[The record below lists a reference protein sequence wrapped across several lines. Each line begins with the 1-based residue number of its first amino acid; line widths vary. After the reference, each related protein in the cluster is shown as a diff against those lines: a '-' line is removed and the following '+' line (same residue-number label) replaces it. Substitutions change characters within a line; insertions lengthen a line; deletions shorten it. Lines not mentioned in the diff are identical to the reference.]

1 MKQAEDCSHSLLQS
15 FSLCQNI
22 HMQGTAAN
30 KSVIIGMSGGVDSSV
45 AAYLLKEQ
53 GYEVEGVSLI
63 LFDSPSLKAL
73 GNGASCSNESATDA
87 KMTAIALGIRH
98 SHADVQ
104 DQFAQKVIKPFID
117 TYTEGLT
124 PNPCIQCNRH
134 IKFPS
139 LIRAADE
146 RGFGFIAT
154 GHYARVL
161 HTNMGPRLLRGVDH
175 SKDQSYVLHYL
186 SSDILSRLILP
197 LGERTKPDVRAIA
210 RSLSL
215 PASKRPESQEICF
228 IEERNYVAF
237 MDNLGK
243 ETQGQVV
250 DIETGKVI
258 GNHGGIHLYTIGQR
272 KRLPAT
278 GKPVYVVKIDQ
289 LRNAVYIGPRE
300 MALTREFLVRD
311 LNWLISPGKSDLR
324 ATVKVRSTMT
334 DEPASIRILVDG
346 TVSVV
351 FDEPQWAPAPGQS
364 AVFYQDDTVLGG
376 GPIIPFWGSPA
387 DKSP

>member
-1 MKQAEDCSHSLLQS
+1 
-15 FSLCQNI
+15 
-22 HMQGTAAN
+22 
-30 KSVIIGMSGGVDSSV
+30 MSGGVDSSV

-63 LFDSPSLKAL
+63 LFDSPSHKAS
-73 GNGASCSNESATDA
+73 GNAPPSPTESVTDA
-87 KMTAIALGIRH
+87 GLTAQAIGIRH
-98 SHADVQ
+98 SHVDMR
-104 DQFAQKVIKPFID
+104 DLFAGKVIKPFID
-117 TYTEGLT
+117 SYANGLT

-134 IKFPS
+134 VKFTS
-139 LIRAADE
+139 LIKAADKG
-146 RGFGFIAT
+146 GFGFIAT

-161 HTNMGPRLLRGVDH
+161 HTNMGPRLLRGVDPG
-175 SKDQSYVLHYL
+175 KDQSYVLHYL
-186 SSDILSRLILP
+186 SRDILSRLILP

-210 RSLSL
+210 RNLNL
-215 PASKRPESQEICF
+215 PAAKRPESQEICF
-228 IEERNYVAF
+228 IGERNYVAF
-237 MDNLGK
+237 MDNSGK
-243 ETQGQVV
+243 DTQGQVV

-289 LRNAVYIGPRE
+289 LTNAVFIGPRE
-300 MALTREFLVRD
+300 MALTREFIVRD
-311 LNWLISPGKSDLR
+311 MNWLISPGKSDLH

-334 DEPASIRILVDG
+334 DEPASIRILDDG
-346 TVSVV
+346 TVSVF

-364 AVFYQDDTVLGG
+364 AVFYQGDTVLGG
-376 GPIIPFWGSPA
+376 GPIIPFLGSPA